1 LARLHKEASFLVP
14 VKTIKLLCRTR
25 IYVWH
30 TTRAR
35 AFLGG
40 VGASII
46 QLLGGIVHRTTK
58 IASADSIKLGG
69 WKGLDRRIEVA
80 AKSNQP
86 RATPDGHVG
95 LAGAAG
101 YQKDYL
107 VSAKRRRN
115 RGKAGAEFEKRGWG
129 ITGVKERSWGGCTR
143 YH

>member
-1 LARLHKEASFLVP
+1 LHKEPSFLVP
-14 VKTIKLLCRTR
+14 DKTIKLLCRSR
-25 IYVWH
+25 IYVWY

-35 AFLGG
+35 TFLGG

-46 QLLGGIVHRTTK
+46 QLLGGIIHRTRK

-69 WKGLDRRIEVA
+69 WKGLDGRIEVA

-86 RATPDGHVG
+86 RATSDGHVG
-95 LAGAAG
+95 LADAAG
-101 YQKDYL
+101 YRYQKDYL

-143 YH
+143 HH

>member
-46 QLLGGIVHRTTK
+46 QLLGGIIHRTTK

-69 WKGLDRRIEVA
+69 WKGLDARIEVA

-86 RATPDGHVG
+86 RGASDGHVG

-115 RGKAGAEFEKRGWG
+115 RGKAGASSRSEGGALRG
-129 ITGVKERSWGGCTR
+129 
-143 YH
+143 